1 MVFVTCRPLT
11 HNDPVSATAAVVSPR
26 RGWRSWALLAALAS
40 MPLTACGTL
49 TGSDGAT
56 ASASPD
62 SVAAPLPGSAAQ
74 LSVTPAAGAADVR
87 PDTPIQV
94 SVTDGSLSRVSAV
107 LADGTPVDGQLSAD
121 GSTWNSAAGRLPYG
135 AQVLVR
141 AEAVD
146 TAGWGKVTES
156 RFSTLQPTDLVTT
169 SISPIRGSTVGVGM
183 PVIVRLSAKPGD
195 RAAVE
200 ESLTVSSRP
209 AVEGSWSW
217 VGSRELHWRPREY
230 WPAGTDVNV
239 AVDLTGKDL
248 GDGVWG
254 DETREVDFSVGAARV
269 HTVDIAAHTM
279 TVTENGKVLRVI
291 PVTTG
296 EDDKWPT
303 REGIKV
309 IMTKERTRV
318 MDSDTVDIP
327 EDSPDGYN
335 LEVDYAMRLTNSGEF
350 IHAAPW
356 SVDSQGNANVSHG
369 CTGMSDENA
378 AWLFSNT
385 RVGDVV
391 RYVNGRR
398 GMEPGNGWTDWNVSW
413 ANWVAKSAL

>member
-1 MVFVTCRPLT
+1 VFVTCRSVT
-11 HNDPVSATAAVVSPR
+11 HNNPVSGSSTLSAR
-26 RGWRSWALLAALAS
+26 RGWRSVALLAALGAL
-40 MPLTACGTL
+40 PLSACSTL
-49 TGSDGAT
+49 TGSEG
-56 ASASPD
+56 SNPSVSPD
-62 SVAAPLPGSAAQ
+62 SVAAPLPGSTAR
-74 LSVTPAAGAADVR
+74 LSVSPAAGESDVR

-94 SVTDGSLSRVSAV
+94 TVAGGSLSRVSAA

-121 GSTWNSAAGRLPYG
+121 GSSWSSSAGRLPFG

-146 TAGWGKVTES
+146 TAGWGKVAES
-156 RFSTLQPTDLVTT
+156 RFTTLEPTDLVST

-200 ESLTVSSRP
+200 DSLSVTSRP

-230 WPAGTDVNV
+230 WPAGTDVKV

-254 DETREVDFSVGAARV
+254 DETREVNFSVGSARV

-327 EDSPDGYN
+327 EDSADGYN

-378 AWLFSNT
+378 AWLFGIT

-391 RYVNGRR
+391 QYVNGRR
-398 GMEPGNGWTDWNVSW
+398 GMEPGNGWTAWNVSW
-413 ANWVAKSAL
+413 ANWVANSAL